1 MATTCWTHRTCKGAS
16 LLERIEAFLYE
27 HRKRHLGELNEF
39 LRIPSVST
47 LPDHREDMYRAA
59 EWVASQLRHI
69 GMKSVEVVPTE
80 GHPAVIGER
89 IEDPSLPTALVY
101 GHYDVQPI
109 DPEHLWETPPFEPT
123 VRDGRLYARGASDDK
138 GQVFAHIKAIEA
150 LMQVEGRLPVNV
162 RFLIEGEEEI
172 GSGNL
177 PALLESR
184 PDLRPDIVVISD
196 THIPGPNLPAICCGL
211 RGIAALEIDITGAN
225 SDLHSGLY
233 GGTVPNPLHVMARLI
248 ASLHD
253 DQGRVAVPGF
263 YDRVHDLSADERQ
276 QLASVPFDAAAYK
289 ASLGLQ
295 ELAGEAGYT
304 PPERV
309 GIRPSL
315 DVNGMWGGFQG
326 EGSKTVIPAQ
336 AHAKITCRL
345 VPDQDP
351 GEVLDLLER
360 HLREQCPPSVTLS
373 MRRGHGGAPWVCEP
387 SHPAIQA
394 GLQALQQ
401 AFGTQ
406 AHLMRVGGSIP
417 IVEMFARKWEA
428 PVVLMGFGLP
438 EDGVHAPNESF
449 HLDQFDK
456 GIRTL
461 CHYWKALGQGD

>member
-1 MATTCWTHRTCKGAS
+1 MQRVE
-16 LLERIEAFLYE
+16 LFLRE
-27 HRKRHLGELNEF
+27 NRERHLGELNDF
-39 LRIPSVST
+39 LRIPSMST
-47 LPDHREDMYRAA
+47 LPQHRDDIRRAA
-59 EWVASQLRHI
+59 RWVADQLRYI
-69 GMKSVEVVPTE
+69 GMTGVEIVPTE
-80 GHPAVIGER
+80 GHPIVIGER
-89 IEDPSLPTALVY
+89 IEDPALPTALVY
-101 GHYDVQPI
+101 GHYDVQPV
-109 DPEHLWETPPFEPT
+109 DPEHLWETPPFEPS

-138 GQVFAHIKAIEA
+138 GQVFAHLKAIEA
-150 LMQVEGRLPVNV
+150 FMQVDGRLPVNV

-177 PALLESR
+177 PALLKSR
-184 PDLRPDIVVISD
+184 PELRPDIVIISD
-196 THIPGPNLPAICCGL
+196 THMPGPDLPAICYGL
-211 RGIAALEIDITGAN
+211 RGIAALEIDLTGAN

-253 DQGRVAVPGF
+253 DQGRVAVAGF
-263 YDRVHDLSADERQ
+263 YDAVRELSAEERGR
-276 QLASVPFDAAAYK
+276 LAAVPFDETAYK

-295 ELAGEAGYT
+295 ALEGEAGYS

-351 GEVLDLLER
+351 DQVLGLLEH
-360 HLREQCPPSVTLS
+360 HLREHCPPSVTLT
-373 MRRGHGGAPWVCEP
+373 MRRGHGGAPWVCDP

-394 GLQALQQ
+394 GLWALQQ
-401 AFGTQ
+401 GFGTE
-406 AHLMRVGGSIP
+406 AHLIRVGGSIP
-417 IVEMFARKWEA
+417 IVEMFARLWKA

-438 EDGVHAPNESF
+438 DDGVHAPNESF
-449 HLDQFDK
+449 HLDQLDK

-461 CHYWKALGQGD
+461 CHFWRALGGSVL